1 MASTSK
7 MSKRALQAGGINMG
21 KIEGQID
28 RPASRKGQAIQE
40 MRLGRHAEN
49 QPADFRVLVV
59 DDDAIICDA
68 VTNILVSFG
77 YVVSQAD
84 DGITAMSHLATS
96 QYDLVITDFEMPL
109 MNGYR
114 LSAWLKQESPNTIVV
129 IMTAACEAE
138 VYQYMNTGLV
148 DKWLFKPFGAEVLCE
163 ALNTVGLPTEYCQS
177 N

>member
-1 MASTSK
+1 
-7 MSKRALQAGGINMG
+7 MG
-21 KIEGQID
+21 KIEAQID
-28 RPASRKGQAIQE
+28 RPVSRIGQDVQE
-40 MRLGRHAEN
+40 RRFSRRAEN

-59 DDDAIICDA
+59 DDDAIVCEA
-68 VTNILVSFG
+68 VTKILVSFG
-77 YVVSQAD
+77 YEVSQAD

-138 VYQYMNTGLV
+138 VNQYMSTGLV
-148 DKWLFKPFGAEVLCE
+148 DRWIFKPFGAEVLCE
-163 ALNTVGLPTEYCQS
+163 ALTTVGMPTQRCLS
-177 N
+177 S

>member
-1 MASTSK
+1 
-7 MSKRALQAGGINMG
+7 MG
-21 KIEGQID
+21 KNEAQID
-28 RPASRKGQAIQE
+28 RSATRMGQDVQE
-40 MRLGRHAEN
+40 RRFSRHAEN
-49 QPADFRVLVV
+49 QPANFRVLVV
-59 DDDAIICDA
+59 DDDTNICDA
-68 VTNILVSFG
+68 VTKILVSFG
-77 YVVSQAD
+77 YEVSQAD

-138 VYQYMNTGLV
+138 VYQYMVTGVV
-148 DKWLFKPFGAEVLCE
+148 DKWLFKPFGTKVLCE
-163 ALNTVGLPTEYCQS
+163 ALNTVGLPAQSCQP